1 MPTTNISHGEL
12 FLQQKLRMCFD
23 LLKPNIESV
32 VNTKQ
37 SNQKTHHDKHVKQ
50 RHFVKGELVI
60 VKDFIVK
67 KWIPGEIVNN
77 TGPLSYSIQI

>member
-1 MPTTNISHGEL
+1 M
-12 FLQQKLRMCFD
+12 RFD

-37 SNQKTHHDKHVKQ
+37 SNQKTHHDIYVKQ
-50 RHFVKGELVI
+50 RHRVKGQLVM

-67 KWIPGEIVNN
+67 KWIPGEIVNT
-77 TGPLSYSIQI
+77 TGPLSYSIRIENGT